1 MRFLITDNLPDL
13 SRRVYKEELNLLM
26 PRALNL
32 LLELTEEGEPDIVI
46 DTEEENVHESGTIRA
61 GIDLSTG

>member
-26 PRALNL
+26 PLALNL